1 MQPCPCQRF
10 MFQETG
16 CGRWRV
22 TCASDSRGHLYP
34 AQAAPPQPRCRASKG
49 RVGTGCNRSPAMSQ
63 QSLRGQPAPQNLSE
77 LKHPALCQQSRKPFF
92 SIHPRGYPARTS
104 PSIQARRAEPGGQ
117 RCSPGQGVGS
127 LMPWFLKGV

>member
-1 MQPCPCQRF
+1 

-63 QSLRGQPAPQNLSE
+63 QSLRGKPAPQNLSE
-77 LKHPALCQQSRKPFF
+77 LRHPALCQQSRKTFLF
-92 SIHPRGYPARTS
+92 YS
-104 PSIQARRAEPGGQ
+104 PSRLPSKDKSQH
-117 RCSPGQGVGS
+117 PGQESRTWRTAVLTWAGGGLTHAMVFES
-127 LMPWFLKGV
+127 CVIYC